1 MLKTNEIQ
9 QGCQAT
15 ISDTESKVDEQVKE
29 PDETVMPNNNS
40 TWESDFDSF
49 NFRSAIAENL
59 LELTEN
65 LRQILQV
72 PALLVKK

>member
-1 MLKTNEIQ
+1 MLKTNEKQ
-9 QGCQAT
+9 QGYQAT

-49 NFRSAIAENL
+49 NFRQAIAENL

-65 LRQILQV
+65 LRQILQL